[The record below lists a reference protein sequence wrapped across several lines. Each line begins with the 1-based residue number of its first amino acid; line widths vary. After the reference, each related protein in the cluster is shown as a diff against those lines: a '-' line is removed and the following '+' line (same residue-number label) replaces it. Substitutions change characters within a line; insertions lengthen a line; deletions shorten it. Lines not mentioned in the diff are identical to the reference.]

1 MNSLREFP
9 IYFLPL
15 HSIFDPLKMSDIT
28 LKITDREG
36 TLFEVEA
43 PTDMNMS
50 LMEVIR
56 AYAIAE
62 DGEIGVC
69 GGMAMCGSCQCY
81 VQNDVP
87 LPEIGADEEAMLFE
101 TSYTQPNS
109 RLGCQIPITEE
120 LNGLEVILAPYP

>member
-1 MNSLREFP
+1 
-9 IYFLPL
+9 
-15 HSIFDPLKMSDIT
+15 MSAEVT

-81 VQNDVP
+81 IVSDTP
-87 LPEIGADEEAMLFE
+87 LSEVGAEKEAMLIE
-101 TSYTQPNS
+101 SSYTKENS

-120 LNGLEVILAPYP
+120 LDGLEVILAPYP

>member
-1 MNSLREFP
+1 MHP
-9 IYFLPL
+9 
-15 HSIFDPLKMSDIT
+15 HTTDMSAEVN
-28 LKITDREG
+28 LKITDRNG
-36 TLFEVEA
+36 VLFEVEA

-81 VQNDVP
+81 IMSDTP
-87 LPEIGADEEAMLFE
+87 LPEISPEEEAMLFE
-101 TSYTQPNS
+101 NSYTKENS
-109 RLGCQIPITEE
+109 RLGCQIPITEDLE
-120 LNGLEVILAPYP
+120 GLEVILAPYP

>member
-1 MNSLREFP
+1 M
-9 IYFLPL
+9 
-15 HSIFDPLKMSDIT
+15 HSHTTDMSAEVN
-28 LKITDREG
+28 LKITDRNG
-36 TLFEVEA
+36 VLFEVEA

-81 VQNDVP
+81 IMSDTP
-87 LPEIGADEEAMLFE
+87 LPEIGPEEETMLFE
-101 TSYTQPNS
+101 TSYTKENS
-109 RLGCQIPITEE
+109 RLGCQIPITEDLE
-120 LNGLEVILAPYP
+120 GLEVILAPYP